1 MKFGQV
7 IEQNKRNIF
16 LQKLYRKVLKML
28 FLIYLK
34 NVSFIS
40 FISSDLFICCFFLN
54 FVFKGDR
61 NNFPKNITIWWNI
74 TLYKKVFNCMFLSFH
89 VRVLEWIHTLQLPEC
104 QGTPYSKQAQN
115 LKFEWLQWLSVRLR
129 TKWLW
134 VRVSLESLKK
144 ILLNPKKAGKN
155 GFSWL

>member
-16 LQKLYRKVLKML
+16 LQKLCKRVLKML

-54 FVFKGDR
+54 FVFNGDR